1 MKMYMQWSNMGQ
13 YNWPKENEK
22 QQLRALANRCGVM
35 LIVLLGFMYLISLG
49 FGFLNAVDFLP
60 QSIRK
65 LQEDATLWEAI
76 QSLVLNLLFYVV
88 AVPLLLWYANR
99 QSNTQVSDC
108 LSFPNMSGKEFWKWV
123 LMGVGVVYTASVT
136 GNIFYSAINYLLN
149 LVGIPMQSP
158 DVSVSPDIASIMVFT
173 LSVTILAPFFEELL
187 VRCGLV
193 GTLRGYGLRF
203 TAIATGILFGFLHTS
218 FEQVF
223 FAAMIGIY
231 AGFVAAKYRSVWPTI
246 VLHMIIN
253 GISNAQAILLSF
265 LDIDLE
271 NMMQGFEAGDF
282 SAIRALTPEELL
294 GQFGLLTGI
303 MLLSGLLMTL
313 GIIGMVKLVKEAS
326 ENPAAFRD
334 QPTGSLL
341 TLKEKCITFFK
352 APGVVVF
359 LIISVCLSL
368 LNAYSYLLY

>member
-1 MKMYMQWSNMGQ
+1 MYMQWSNIGQ

-22 QQLRALANRCGVM
+22 QQLKKLANRCGVM

-49 FGFLNAVDFLP
+49 FGFLNTADFLP

-65 LQEDATLWEAI
+65 LQEDATLWEAV
-76 QSLVLNLLFYVV
+76 QNLVLNLLFYVV

-99 QSNTQVSDC
+99 QSNTQVSEY

-136 GNIFYSAINYLLN
+136 GNIFYSSINYLLG
-149 LVGIPMQSP
+149 LIGIPMQSP

-173 LSVTILAPFFEELL
+173 LGVTILAPFFEELL

-193 GTLRGYGLRF
+193 GTLRGYGFRF
-203 TAIATGILFGFLHTS
+203 TAIATGILFGFMHTS

-223 FAAMIGIY
+223 FAAMMGIY

-265 LDIDLE
+265 LDVDLE
-271 NMMQGFEAGDF
+271 NMMQEFEAGNF
-282 SAIRALTPEELL
+282 SAIRSLTPEELL
-294 GQFGLLTGI
+294 GQFGVLTGI

-326 ENPAAFRD
+326 QNPAAFRD
-334 QPTGSLL
+334 RPTGSLL
-341 TLKEKCITFFK
+341 TLKEKCITFFQ

-368 LNAYSYLLY
+368 LNAYSYLMY